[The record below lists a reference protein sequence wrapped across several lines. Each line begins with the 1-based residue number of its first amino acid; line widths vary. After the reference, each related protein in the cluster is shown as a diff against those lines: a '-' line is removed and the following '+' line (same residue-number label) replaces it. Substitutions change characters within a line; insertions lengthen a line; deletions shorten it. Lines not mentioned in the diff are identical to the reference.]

1 MEADVGLVAASALHA
16 GFQLVV
22 TVLVYP
28 AFRTVP
34 VELWAAQHGRH
45 TRRVIWLAVPVYGLL
60 ALAGLVTLRAGADA
74 WQLVALAL
82 LAGCVV
88 VTATVAGPAHN
99 RLAAGRDPAVL
110 ARLLVA
116 DRLRC
121 AAAVLAGLAA
131 LVASA

>member
-1 MEADVGLVAASALHA
+1 MGADVGLVAATALHA

-34 VELWAAQHGRH
+34 VELWAGHHGRH
-45 TRRVIWLAVPVYGLL
+45 TSRVTWLVVPVYGLL
-60 ALAGLVTLRAGADA
+60 ALAGVATMRSGPDA
-74 WQLVALAL
+74 WQLVALGL

-88 VTATVAGPAHN
+88 VTATVAGPAHS
-99 RLAAGRDPAVL
+99 RLAAGRDPVVL

-121 AAAVLAGLAA
+121 VAAVLAGLAA
-131 LVASA
+131 LVASS